1 MCLNVHPQA
10 LCSMRR
16 ADQSSTGNF
25 LYKKCVKAQK
35 KDELG
40 EDKTEYKWD
49 IYKGDTTDW
58 EEGQEYY

>member
-1 MCLNVHPQA
+1 
-10 LCSMRR
+10 MRR